1 MKYALVTGGS
11 RGIGR
16 AVSCKLAE
24 MGYFILINYQNND
37 AEAEKTLQL
46 VQEKGSNGELMKFD
60 VTDPAAIT
68 LALGNWASQHPDE
81 YIEVLIN
88 NAGIRK
94 DNLML
99 WMTGEEWSKVL
110 DISLNGFFNV
120 TQPLLKNMLVKR
132 YGRIVNI
139 VSLSGIQGMPGQANY
154 SAAKGGVIA
163 ATKAL
168 AQEVAKKK
176 VTVTV
181 ADGRFWYSLGNGLGN
196 GQDNNWYLDGN
207 GASVVSSDGKKTIVQ
222 MGSGYRGDLWL
233 ARSGKGKVVNVTPAD
248 YRYFAI
254 KVGFK
259 SQLVP
264 GKNKPNGC
272 IKLEIFDD
280 GIKKIGPEYFGTG
293 GDANNRYE
301 ILGASEISTTEP
313 NVLYYD
319 LQSKYKTVTPTD
331 WNQVFDLAQCKF
343 VIADFPETAQTY
355 DLYWIR
361 SFKSIEEL
369 QAFVDSE
376 NNTNE

>member
-154 SAAKGGVIA
+154 SAAKAGVIGA
-163 ATKAL
+163 AKAL
-168 AQEVAKKK
+168 AAELASRSITVNVIAPGLIDTAMASAEDRERILPYIPMRRLGSPDEVAAVAAFLLSEDAAY
-176 VTVTV
+176 VTRAVIPV
-181 ADGRFWYSLGNGLGN
+181 SGGL
-196 GQDNNWYLDGN
+196 
-207 GASVVSSDGKKTIVQ
+207 
-222 MGSGYRGDLWL
+222 
-233 ARSGKGKVVNVTPAD
+233 
-248 YRYFAI
+248 
-254 KVGFK
+254 
-259 SQLVP
+259 
-264 GKNKPNGC
+264 
-272 IKLEIFDD
+272 
-280 GIKKIGPEYFGTG
+280 IG
-293 GDANNRYE
+293 
-301 ILGASEISTTEP
+301 
-313 NVLYYD
+313 
-319 LQSKYKTVTPTD
+319 
-331 WNQVFDLAQCKF
+331 
-343 VIADFPETAQTY
+343 
-355 DLYWIR
+355 
-361 SFKSIEEL
+361 
-369 QAFVDSE
+369 
-376 NNTNE
+376 